1 MRPIQP
7 PRGLA
12 HPCLSNK
19 MRPRASSESQQ
30 TTCGEKRMRMMK
42 LALATGFALVIG
54 SGSAYAI
61 TVKKRIEAPGLPAE
75 VWGMAGGFCAI
86 KTWHPAVAE
95 CAETKDGDVTFRM
108 LTLKDGGKIKEKLT
122 GTEDLAY
129 TYEIVESPLPIK
141 NYKSKLWL
149 EVDDEPD
156 RSVIYWQSDFDAAAG
171 TSDDEAEK
179 IIKGI
184 LGDGVKGIKAKALA
198 AYDAREAAA

>member
-1 MRPIQP
+1 MRI
-7 PRGLA
+7 
-12 HPCLSNK
+12 
-19 MRPRASSESQQ
+19 
-30 TTCGEKRMRMMK
+30 MK
-42 LALATGFALVIG
+42 LALAVAVALVIG

-75 VWGMAGGFCAI
+75 VWEMAGGFCAI

-129 TYEIVESPLPIK
+129 SYEIVESPLPIK
-141 NYKSKLWL
+141 DYKSKLWV
-149 EVDDEPD
+149 EEDDEPD
-156 RSVIYWQSDFDAAAG
+156 RIVIYWQSDFDAADG
-171 TSDDEAEK
+171 TSDEEAEK

-184 LGDGVKGIKAKALA
+184 LGDGVKGIKKQALA
-198 AYDAREAAA
+198 AQDAKEGAGPAKDDDDDKD

>member
-42 LALATGFALVIG
+42 LALATGFALLIG

-75 VWGMAGGFCAI
+75 VWAVAGETFCTI
-86 KTWHPAVAE
+86 KAWHPAVAACE
-95 CAETKDGDVTFRM
+95 ETKDGDVTFR
-108 LTLKDGGKIKEKLT
+108 T
-122 GTEDLAY
+122 
-129 TYEIVESPLPIK
+129 
-141 NYKSKLWL
+141 
-149 EVDDEPD
+149 
-156 RSVIYWQSDFDAAAG
+156 
-171 TSDDEAEK
+171 
-179 IIKGI
+179 
-184 LGDGVKGIKAKALA
+184 
-198 AYDAREAAA
+198 